1 MHRNGQCAARL
12 FAHGDASRLNPAGPV
27 AAQDAEEQQHRET
40 HSHGQRAHHVAGFW
54 LAVATITQHKYAGHR
69 ERSEDADKGNCNEVF
84 HDLELSA
91 EWTRVV
97 LSRRARSVIVA
108 LATVVGVAVTL
119 NLGAWQ
125 LRRAAQK
132 VALQSAREARAG
144 LPALGA
150 ADLARDLTTAE
161 PQHFRGVVLR
171 GRWLPEHNVFL
182 ENRQMRDRVGFYLVT
197 PLKLA
202 GGRVTVLVQRGWV
215 PRDLRDRSL
224 LPVVPTPS
232 GEVEVVGH
240 IAPPPARLYE
250 FAAAERG
257 LIRQN
262 LDLAGFARETGVAL
276 APLSVQQDVSP
287 ATVGDGLLR
296 YWPRPAADVQK
307 HYGYAF
313 QWFALGALMAGLYV
327 WFQLVRPRLARR

>member
-1 MHRNGQCAARL
+1 M
-12 FAHGDASRLNPAGPV
+12 
-27 AAQDAEEQQHRET
+27 
-40 HSHGQRAHHVAGFW
+40 
-54 LAVATITQHKYAGHR
+54 
-69 ERSEDADKGNCNEVF
+69 
-84 HDLELSA
+84 ELSA
-91 EWTRVV
+91 ERQRVV
-97 LSRRARSVIVA
+97 LSTRLRAAVVA
-108 LATVVGVAVTL
+108 VATVVGVAVTL

-132 VALQSAREARAG
+132 VALQTARESRAD
-144 LPALGA
+144 LPALA
-150 ADLARDLTTAE
+150 ASDLARDPAGAE
-161 PQHFRGVVLR
+161 PQHYRGVVLR

-182 ENRQMRDRVGFYLVT
+182 ENRQMRDRVGFFLVT
-197 PLKLA
+197 PLRLA
-202 GGRVTVLVQRGWV
+202 GRNDTVLVQRGWV

-224 LPVVPTPS
+224 LPALVTPP

-250 FAAAERG
+250 FAGAEHG

-262 LDLAGFARETGVAL
+262 IDLAGFARETGLTL
-276 APLSVQQDVSP
+276 APLSVQQDDSP
-287 ATVGDGLLR
+287 ATVGDGPLR

-327 WFQLVRPRLARR
+327 WFQLIRPWRARRSRR